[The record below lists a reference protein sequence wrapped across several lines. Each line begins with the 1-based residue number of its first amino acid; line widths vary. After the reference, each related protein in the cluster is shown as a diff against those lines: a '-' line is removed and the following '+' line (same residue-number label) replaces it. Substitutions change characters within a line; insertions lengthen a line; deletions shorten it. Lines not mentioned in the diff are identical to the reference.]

1 MVHEVSQAGKVVN
14 RAMQAVAALLHLN
27 LKVLEL
33 LLATQYL
40 PSTKTTIFR
49 MESGNV
55 ILGDTEQE
63 GIEIVCLKI
72 SPNKLHQQT
81 N

>member
-49 MESGNV
+49 IESGNV